1 MAQANDNT
9 DDVKD
14 VKDDKDVKTPDT
26 EAGTTG
32 TDPVDNTDGGEEMV
46 SKAEAQ
52 KMADA
57 MVAKKLKGMPSKE
70 ELAEYKKWK
79 DDQKTAEEKR
89 AEQEE
94 KYRQIEAENTSLK
107 HEREILN
114 KGVKSKDV
122 DYVLFKVSK
131 MEGEDFGE
139 NLDKFLEENPEYLTT
154 TGTKKT
160 TDGVPVKRSTEPT
173 SNSVTDILKKR
184 NPNLNL

>member
-1 MAQANDNT
+1 MTQANENT
-9 DDVKD
+9 EETKVENTEVETGK
-14 VKDDKDVKTPDT
+14 VEDT
-26 EAGTTG
+26 NTTENKG
-32 TDPVDNTDGGEEMV
+32 VEEEMV

-57 MVAKKLKGMPSKE
+57 MVAKKLKGMPTKE

-107 HEREILN
+107 REREILN

-131 MEGEDFGE
+131 MEGEDFSE
-139 NLDKFLEENPEYLTT
+139 NLEAFLNDNPEYLS
-154 TGTKKT
+154 TGSKKPN
-160 TDGVPVKRSTEPT
+160 DGAPVKRGSEPN
-173 SNSVTDILKKR
+173 SSSVTDILKKR

>member
-1 MAQANDNT
+1 MTQANENT
-9 DDVKD
+9 EETKD
-14 VKDDKDVKTPDT
+14 ENT
-26 EAGTTG
+26 EVETGKVEGTETTENKKG
-32 TDPVDNTDGGEEMV
+32 AEEEMV

-57 MVAKKLKGMPSKE
+57 MVAKKLKGMPTKE

-107 HEREILN
+107 REREILN

-122 DYVLFKVSK
+122 DYVLFKVNK
-131 MEGEDFGE
+131 MEGEDFSE
-139 NLDKFLEENPEYLTT
+139 NLEAFLNDNPEYLS
-154 TGTKKT
+154 TGSKKPN
-160 TDGVPVKRSTEPT
+160 DGAPVKRGTEPST
-173 SNSVTDILKKR
+173 SSVTDILKKR

>member
-1 MAQANDNT
+1 MTQANEKTEDTKVEDTEVKTGKVENT
-9 DDVKD
+9 D
-14 VKDDKDVKTPDT
+14 TT
-26 EAGTTG
+26 ENNG
-32 TDPVDNTDGGEEMV
+32 VDEEMV
-46 SKAEAQ
+46 TKAEAQ

-57 MVAKKLKGMPSKE
+57 MVAKKLKGMPTKE

-94 KYRQIEAENTSLK
+94 RYRQIEAENTSLK

-114 KGVKSKDV
+114 KGVKTKDV
-122 DYVLFKVSK
+122 DYVLFKVNK

-139 NLDKFLEENPEYLTT
+139 NLDKFLEENPEYLAS
-154 TGTKKT
+154 TGSKKSN
-160 TDGVPVKRSTEPT
+160 DGAPVKRSTEPA
-173 SNSVTDILKKR
+173 SASVADILKKR